1 MRRPLGETTSAFGE
15 YIRASKDES
24 AVCENDFGATKN
36 GWTSDHNPA
45 YLASARPVVVQRL
58 GLAPVSRSDAGF
70 LP

>member
-36 GWTSDHNPA
+36 GWTSDRNPA
-45 YLASARPVVVQRL
+45 YLASVWPVAVQRP
-58 GLAPVSRSDAGF
+58 GLAPIFRPDAGF